1 MNYYYPYL
9 RVYFLYFFHNYNN
22 NVHVPRYIYLKKKIF
37 TKYYHQVNRL
47 TEIYDYLLRPTS
59 MDSMVWIIKQ
69 VNRRSFTQ
77 NAMAQINIRENS
89 SYDLLEKKT
98 V

>member
-9 RVYFLYFFHNYNN
+9 HVYFFIFFHAFNN
-22 NVHVPRYIYLKKKIF
+22 NVHVPWYIYLKKKIF

-47 TEIYDYLLRPTS
+47 TEIYVLLRPTS
-59 MDSMVWIIKQ
+59 MDSMVRIIKQ
-69 VNRRSFTQ
+69 VSRRSFTQ
-77 NAMAQINIRENS
+77 NAMAQINIRENL